1 VATAASPRYIA
12 DIVTSI
18 RRSIFKP
25 RIIYSIDRRNLMD
38 TIKPLFTATASAT
51 GGRNGHTEASDG
63 SVRADLS
70 VPKAMGGPGK
80 PGTTTPEHLFAA
92 GYAACFGGALDYVG
106 KQHKKDATKA
116 RVTADVSIGPRDGGG
131 FGIAVKLRVEDES
144 LAQADL
150 AALAKEAHEKICPY
164 SHATRGNVDV
174 QIDVKGA

>member
-1 VATAASPRYIA
+1 
-12 DIVTSI
+12 
-18 RRSIFKP
+18 
-25 RIIYSIDRRNLMD
+25 MD
-38 TIKPLFTATASAT
+38 TIEPLFTATATAT

-80 PGTTTPEHLFAA
+80 PNTTTPEHLFAA
-92 GYAACFGGALDYVG
+92 GYAACFGGALDFVA

-116 RVTADVSIGPRDGGG
+116 RITTDVSIGPATAADS
-131 FGIAVKLRVEDES
+131 ALPSLHVEDAS
-144 LAQADL
+144 LPQSEL

-174 QIDVKGA
+174 QIDVKGS